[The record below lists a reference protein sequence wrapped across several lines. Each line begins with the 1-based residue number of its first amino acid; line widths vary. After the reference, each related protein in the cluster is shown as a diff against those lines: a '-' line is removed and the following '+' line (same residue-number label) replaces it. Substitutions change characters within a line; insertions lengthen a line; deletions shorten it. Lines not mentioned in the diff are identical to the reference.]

1 MDENAKADKMITPTP
16 WHWEDGPC
24 IDACERYIAILGP
37 DSHGSPHIGVF
48 NDEHQGG
55 DLEENANFV
64 VMACNNHDEL
74 YNTLSETLYFME
86 HAVISGDCLL
96 MMRKIEDVLY
106 TAE

>member
-1 MDENAKADKMITPTP
+1 MITPTP

-24 IDACERYIAILGP
+24 IDAGERYIAILGP

-64 VMACNNHDEL
+64 VMACNNHDAL
-74 YNTLSETLYFME
+74 YNMLNEAFYFME
-86 HAVISGDCLL
+86 TFYSRENEVLSSDCLS
-96 MMRKIEDVLY
+96 MMNKIESVLY
-106 TAE
+106 KAE